1 MFENRTSAGRRLAE
15 RLAELPLRDPVVLAL
30 PRGGVPVALPVA
42 QELGAPLDLLLVKKI
57 GVPGN
62 PELAAGAVAE
72 GAEPE
77 FNRHLLRALGLTRA
91 DFAAELARKRE
102 QNTLRRRLYLEGRE
116 MLPVKGRSAVV
127 VDDGIA
133 TGATV
138 KAALAAL
145 KKREPAEIILAVPV
159 APPEAVDEAA
169 RLADTVVCLDCPA
182 FFRAVGVHYKD
193 FRQVSDG
200 EVATALAAAKAIA
213 PAQAKEQDR

>member
-1 MFENRTSAGRRLAE
+1 MFENRISAGRALAE
-15 RLAELPLRDPVVLAL
+15 RLADLPLCDPVVLAL

-42 QELGAPLDLLLVKKI
+42 QALGAPLDLLLVRKI
-57 GVPGN
+57 GAPGN

-77 FNRHLLRALGLTRA
+77 FNRHLLRALGLSRG
-91 DFAAELARKRE
+91 DFAADLARKRE
-102 QNTLRRRLYLEGRE
+102 QNALRRRLYCEGRDP
-116 MLPVKGRSAVV
+116 LPVQGRSAVV

-145 KKREPAEIILAVPV
+145 KKRRPAEIILAVPV

-182 FFRAVGVHYKD
+182 VFRAVGVHYKD

-200 EVATALAAAKAIA
+200 EVATALAAAKAFA
-213 PAQAKEQDR
+213 PAQAKEQDK

>member
-1 MFENRTSAGRRLAE
+1 MFENRTSAGRALAE
-15 RLAELPLRDPVVLAL
+15 RLAELSLRDPVVLAL

-42 QELGAPLDLLLVKKI
+42 ERLGAPLDLLLVKKI

-72 GAEPE
+72 GADPE
-77 FNRHLLRALGLTRA
+77 FNLHLIRALGLSRA
-91 DFAAELARKRE
+91 DFAADLARKRE
-102 QNTLRRRLYLEGRE
+102 ENALRRRLYRGGRDP
-116 MLPVKGRSAVV
+116 LPVKGRSAIV

-145 KKREPAEIILAVPV
+145 AVRGPAEIILAVPV

-169 RLADTVVCLDCPA
+169 RLADTVICLDCPA

-200 EVATALAAAKAIA
+200 EVATALAAAEAFA
-213 PAQAKEQDR
+213 PAQKKEQDR